1 MIAQLD
7 LVEASQADI
16 QDKSGES
23 ISELL
28 ESIDEQSEYLSRNE
42 AEEFEIDTE
51 QRYAGIG
58 M

>member
-1 MIAQLD
+1 M
-7 LVEASQADI
+7 EASQADI